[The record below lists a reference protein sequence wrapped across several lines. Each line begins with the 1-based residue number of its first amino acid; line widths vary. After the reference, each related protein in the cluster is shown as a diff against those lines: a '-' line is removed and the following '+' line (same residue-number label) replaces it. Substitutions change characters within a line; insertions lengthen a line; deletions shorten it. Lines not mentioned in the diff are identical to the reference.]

1 MHKLS
6 TKNTRVN
13 KKYKKLTRNLPRG
26 PSKQKKKRTRK
37 RKQMKGGD
45 VSPIENI
52 FYIWLGE
59 TEKCGLTQKNLKSWR
74 DGFPEARIT
83 ILVIEE
89 KITEF
94 NKRFE
99 LILKEFGVIV
109 VSPIDFL
116 GTLPPNEPIQ
126 KTIGLL
132 EKFLPFLIKGDESLF
147 NESCKYVIKDKLPPR
162 EDFFN
167 SVKKK
172 NPSFKKIHKHFTN
185 TSVKIATRFKDL
197 LCFIVCIYMKN
208 TLYLD
213 IDTTFKQFNPEKI
226 PTSSSPKLFLPI
238 IFDSVDSQS
247 NHVLYKT
254 DLYAV
259 LSLDSV
265 VIDVLVVNNYVQIIE
280 DYLDAV
286 PYYYLG
292 FTTIGPIL
300 EIDNYNIGVSYLR
313 DQFNITSTVLLTFA
327 HFIFQQQNDGI
338 SLAEPNE
345 VEFSNKLRLIND
357 NMMMFPNIYNLEP
370 EQMLNLRQYYNFKN
384 YLKLEKNIP
393 TYSIDKIPAEIVSI
407 LKEFKEFVSILEQFK
422 EFVSILEKYKKKCAK
437 INKNIT
443 EKKESIFFELWETKT
458 KKTDIYEIIK
468 NSDSYEIVIFIYE
481 FRKNFNNK
489 FLDYLIQGIEG
500 IEVKESPHTLY
511 EGYRDLENWYCQMLD
526 EGYKDGF
533 NDLFNLSKL
542 YTFDES
548 RVFPYLG
555 KCQVTLEAGQVLC
568 DNGIID
574 FDKKF
579 NHSYFA

>member
-45 VSPIENI
+45 VSPIKNI

-59 TEKCGLTQKNLKSWR
+59 TDKCGLTQENLKSWR

-109 VSPIDFL
+109 VSPIAFL
-116 GTLPPNEPIQ
+116 RTLPVNEPIQ
-126 KTIGLL
+126 KTISLL
-132 EKFLPFLIKGDESLF
+132 ETFLPFLMKGDESLF
-147 NESCKYVIKDKLPPR
+147 NESCKYVTPPVTPPDTPPPP

-167 SVKKK
+167 SVMENNYYFNKV
-172 NPSFKKIHKHFTN
+172 HRYFTN
-185 TSVKIATRFKDL
+185 TSVKIAARFKDL

-226 PTSSSPKLFLPI
+226 PTSPSPKLFLPI
-238 IFDSVDSQS
+238 ILDRVDDKSKE
-247 NHVLYKT
+247 LYKT

-265 VIDVLVVNNYVQIIE
+265 DIDVSVVNNYVQIIA

-292 FTTIGPIL
+292 FTTIGAKAGL
-300 EIDNYNIGVSYLR
+300 ELEPKRYNLGVQYLR
-313 DQFNITSTVLLTFA
+313 DQFNMTSTVLLAFA
-327 HFIFQQQNDGI
+327 HFIFQQQNDVDK
-338 SLAEPNE
+338 SEELEK
-345 VEFSNKLRLIND
+345 SNKYRLINE
-357 NMMMFPNIYNLEP
+357 NMMMLPNINNLEP
-370 EQMLNLRQYYNFKN
+370 HQMSFLHAYNKRKSGHVIHGSLVRSKEIYQAKCERIMNNIEQK
-384 YLKLEKNIP
+384 KP
-393 TYSIDKIPAEIVSI
+393 SI
-407 LKEFKEFVSILEQFK
+407 LHLVRVE
-422 EFVSILEKYKKKCAK
+422 
-437 INKNIT
+437 ND
-443 EKKESIFFELWETKT
+443 
-458 KKTDIYEIIK
+458 DI
-468 NSDSYEIVIFIYE
+468 YEIVIFIYE
-481 FRKNFNNK
+481 FRKKINNK
-489 FLDYLIQGIEG
+489 FLNYLIRSIKNI
-500 IEVKESPHTLY
+500 IEVKKVKKDEADEEDEEDEVNKKNKTNLTKLK
-511 EGYRDLENWYCQMLD
+511 DWICQMLD
-526 EGYKDGF
+526 ERYKDGF
-533 NDLFNLSKL
+533 NDLFNLYDS
-542 YTFDES
+542 YTFNDKDK
-548 RVFPYLG
+548 VFPYLG
-555 KCQVTLEAGQVLC
+555 KCQVTLQPGQVLC

-574 FDKKF
+574 FHKKF